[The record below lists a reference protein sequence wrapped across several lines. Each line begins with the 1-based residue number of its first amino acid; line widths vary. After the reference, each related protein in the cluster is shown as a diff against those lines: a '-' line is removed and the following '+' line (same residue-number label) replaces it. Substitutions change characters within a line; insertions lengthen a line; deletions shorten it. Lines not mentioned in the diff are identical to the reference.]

1 MRWLIR
7 CKRLNHISCIE
18 PLQVTELFTAE
29 PATPEVE
36 HRVRFRADSEPKFE
50 GVGAAWWSMVQAE
63 GDAG

>member
-36 HRVRFRADSEPKFE
+36 HRVGFRADSEPKFE